1 MLLHIM
7 DFNSFITA
15 AQWASTTELIIR
27 FIINLLIAYVIIHN
41 IYYRYQQNKEFL
53 FTFYVFNVLIFFI
66 CFVMMS
72 IDVGTGFG
80 MGMFAVFSIL
90 RYRTGTL
97 PIKEMTY
104 LFIVIG
110 VGLVNALANNYPEML
125 FINLVIMGIPYYLER
140 NFRRFQE
147 AVKPIVYEKIEM
159 IQPQNQALL
168 IEDLKQRTGLNIHRV
183 DVEKIDFLRDVASLK
198 AYYYTN
204 PEG

>member
-1 MLLHIM
+1 
-7 DFNSFITA
+7 
-15 AQWASTTELIIR
+15 
-27 FIINLLIAYVIIHN
+27 
-41 IYYRYQQNKEFL
+41 
-53 FTFYVFNVLIFFI
+53 
-66 CFVMMS
+66 
-72 IDVGTGFG
+72 
-80 MGMFAVFSIL
+80 
-90 RYRTGTL
+90 
-97 PIKEMTY
+97 
-104 LFIVIG
+104 
-110 VGLVNALANNYPEML
+110 
-125 FINLVIMGIPYYLER
+125 MGIPYYLER